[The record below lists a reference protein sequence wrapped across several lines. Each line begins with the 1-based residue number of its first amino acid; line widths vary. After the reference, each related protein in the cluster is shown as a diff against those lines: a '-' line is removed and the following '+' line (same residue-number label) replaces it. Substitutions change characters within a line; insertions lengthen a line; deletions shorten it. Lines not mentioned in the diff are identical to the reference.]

1 MPPER
6 QRVLTG
12 TAWEERNGYAR
23 AVRIGPFVYVSGT
36 IAADE
41 AGNIHAPE
49 STFLQTVYALEK
61 IERALEKL
69 GATKRDVVRTR
80 IFVKHMR
87 NQDDAG
93 RAHLEFFADLM
104 PCCTMLEIS
113 ALASPMALVEVEV
126 DAVIASEL
134 PGG

>member
-1 MPPER
+1 MPAER

-12 TAWEERNGYAR
+12 TMWEERNGYAR

-49 STFLQTVYALEK
+49 STYLQTVYALEK
-61 IERALEKL
+61 IERALEKV
-69 GATKRDVVRTR
+69 GATRWDVVRTR
-80 IFVKHMR
+80 IYVKNMR

-104 PCCTMLEIS
+104 PCCTMLEVS